1 MKRAALLA
9 AWLAVGPGRAAA
21 ADDGDPWFGRDKA
34 LHFAASAS
42 LAVVGY
48 AGTSLV
54 TENRGVRA
62 GAAAGL
68 ALGAGV
74 AKELW
79 DREGHGDASW
89 RDLTWDVVGTATGV
103 AVAAAVD
110 WLVHRYLPARA
121 GR

>member
-1 MKRAALLA
+1 MWIAVAPAPARAA
-9 AWLAVGPGRAAA
+9 
-21 ADDGDPWFGRDKA
+21 DDPWFGHDKE

-54 TENRGVRA
+54 TDHRAVRA
-62 GAAAGL
+62 GVAAGF

-79 DREGHGDASW
+79 DLEGHGDASW

-103 AVAAAVD
+103 AVAAAID
-110 WLVHRYLPARA
+110 WLVHRYTPVTA